1 MLIKGKFLASPYLCQ
16 RDTCEMTPERTVS
29 EANRKEM
36 FEKDQNRE
44 PLREHYR
51 SFASR
56 RLLLLQDTLLSVTA
70 TLLSVLL
77 VRWLSEPIPGF
88 TGLVIR
94 FLVASLVLSV
104 IGLCLVGSPRLVA
117 RYSTVR
123 SSMRLLWAV
132 IIKEAGLVVC
142 ILLGW
147 LELPLA
153 VFAVLVLLADFVLTM
168 SLLLGARFM
177 AVELS
182 RENARVAQNAAKGTV
197 LVYGT
202 GPESVALADATE
214 REGRYTVAGFFS
226 QDRSQSGLVI
236 GNRIVY
242 YCASPEDLERL
253 QWRLGG
259 VDGILFPKSG
269 VGAGTPAASA
279 DIPQADGMTRAGH
292 AFKRTFDVCLSG
304 ALLLVF
310 SPLIAL
316 CALAVKLEDG
326 GPVIYSQERIG
337 KNGRPFDI
345 LKFRSM
351 RTDAEAA
358 GRPALYTGEEDP
370 RLTKV
375 GRFLRAHHLD
385 ELPQLWNVFRGDMS
399 FIGYRPER
407 QYYIDQI
414 MARNPRYRY
423 LYQIRPGVTS
433 YATLYNGYTD
443 TLEKM
448 LTRLDLDLY
457 YLRNHSVLFDAKVL
471 GLTFLSIVTGRKF

>member
-1 MLIKGKFLASPYLCQ
+1 MNGPRHIANEGK
-16 RDTCEMTPERTVS
+16 RGV
-29 EANRKEM
+29 
-36 FEKDQNRE
+36 
-44 PLREHYR
+44 
-51 SFASR
+51 SFAPR
-56 RLLLLQDTLLSVTA
+56 RVVLLQDTLLSVAA

-77 VRWLSEPIPGF
+77 VRWLSEPIPRF
-88 TGLVIR
+88 TSIVFR
-94 FLVASLVLSV
+94 FVGASLVLSILGFLAAGSIQQV
-104 IGLCLVGSPRLVA
+104 IRYATA
-117 RYSTVR
+117 RA
-123 SSMRLLWAV
+123 SMRLLWAV
-132 IIKEAGLVVC
+132 LLKELGLALC
-142 ILLGW
+142 IVLGW
-147 LELPLA
+147 VSLPST
-153 VFAVLVLLADFVLTM
+153 VFVVMALLADFVLSM
-168 SLLLGARFM
+168 LLLLGARFM
-177 AVELS
+177 AIELN
-182 RENARVAQNAAKGTV
+182 RENARVAENAAKGTV
-197 LVYGT
+197 LVSGT
-202 GPESVALADATE
+202 GPESVALADRTDS
-214 REGRYTVAGFFS
+214 EGRYTVAGFFTA
-226 QDRSQSGLVI
+226 DRGQSGLVI

-242 YCASPEDLERL
+242 YCASTEDLERL

-259 VDGILFPKSG
+259 VDGILFPKG
-269 VGAGTPAASA
+269 GPELAEGAVTA

-292 AFKRTFDVCLSG
+292 VVKRTFDVVLSG

-310 SPLIAL
+310 SPLIGL

-326 GPVIYSQERIG
+326 DPVIYRQERIG
-337 KNGRPFDI
+337 RSGKPFNI

-351 RTDAEAA
+351 RKDAEAQ
-358 GRPALYTGEEDP
+358 GCPALYSGDEDP
-370 RLTKV
+370 RLTRV
-375 GRFLRAHHLD
+375 GKFLRQHHLD

>member
-1 MLIKGKFLASPYLCQ
+1 M
-16 RDTCEMTPERTVS
+16 
-29 EANRKEM
+29 RKNGHKENNYAPKRM
-36 FEKDQNRE
+36 V
-44 PLREHYR
+44 
-51 SFASR
+51 
-56 RLLLLQDTLLSVTA
+56 LLQDTLLSVAA

-77 VRWLSEPIPGF
+77 VRWLSEPIPRF
-88 TGLVIR
+88 TSIVFR
-94 FLVASLVLSV
+94 FVGASLVLSILGFLAAGSIQQV
-104 IGLCLVGSPRLVA
+104 IRYATA
-117 RYSTVR
+117 RA
-123 SSMRLLWAV
+123 SMRLLWAV
-132 IIKEAGLVVC
+132 LLKELGLALC
-142 ILLGW
+142 IVLGW
-147 LELPLA
+147 VSLPST
-153 VFAVLVLLADFVLTM
+153 VFVVMALLADFVLSM
-168 SLLLGARFM
+168 LLLLGARFM
-177 AVELS
+177 AIELN
-182 RENARVAQNAAKGTV
+182 RENARVAENAAKGTV
-197 LVYGT
+197 LVSGT
-202 GPESVALADATE
+202 GPESVALADRTDS
-214 REGRYTVAGFFS
+214 EGRYTVAGFFTA
-226 QDRSQSGLVI
+226 DRSQSGLVI

-242 YCASPEDLERL
+242 YCASTEDLERL

-259 VDGILFPKSG
+259 VDGILFPKG
-269 VGAGTPAASA
+269 GPELAEGAVTAE

-292 AFKRTFDVCLSG
+292 VVKRTFDVVLSG

-310 SPLIAL
+310 SPLIGL

-326 GPVIYSQERIG
+326 DPVIYRQERIG
-337 KNGRPFDI
+337 RNGRPFNI

-351 RTDAEAA
+351 RKDAEAQ
-358 GRPALYTGEEDP
+358 GCPALYSGDEDP
-370 RLTKV
+370 RLTRV
-375 GRFLRAHHLD
+375 GKFLRQHHLD